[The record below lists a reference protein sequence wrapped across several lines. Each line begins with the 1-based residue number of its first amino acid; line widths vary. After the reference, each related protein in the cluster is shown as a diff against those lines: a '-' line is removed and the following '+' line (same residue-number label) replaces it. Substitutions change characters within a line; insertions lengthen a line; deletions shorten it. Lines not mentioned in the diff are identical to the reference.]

1 MDQNTE
7 FVIQRHIERTLE
19 NLKKNRM
26 NGYYAVNQ
34 EDLMEILDTLCE
46 RKSTVSVGG
55 SMTLFETG
63 VINWLREEDFEFY
76 DRYAEGLTKEDITE
90 IYRKS
95 FGANYYF
102 TSTNA
107 VTEDGELVN
116 IDGTGNRV
124 ASMIYGPDKVIV
136 IVGVNKLVK
145 DEAAAWE
152 RLRNFAAP
160 TNSVRLNRKTPC
172 AVTGQ
177 CSNCNS
183 PERICASY
191 VTIKRQ
197 MNPDRIHVIIV
208 DERLGY

>member
-1 MDQNTE
+1 MDQNTA
-7 FVIQRHIERTLE
+7 FVTQRHIEKTLD

-26 NGYYAVNQ
+26 NGYYADNQ
-34 EDLMEILDTLCE
+34 EAMMKILNDLCT
-46 RKSTVSVGG
+46 KGSTVSVGG

-63 VINWLREEDFEFY
+63 IINWLRNEDFIFW
-76 DRYAEGLTKEDITE
+76 DRYAEGLTKEDITK

-107 VTEDGELVN
+107 LTEEGELVN
-116 IDGTGNRV
+116 IDGNGNRV

-136 IVGVNKLVK
+136 IAGVNKLVK
-145 DEAAAWE
+145 DEAAAYE

-160 TNSVRLNRKTPC
+160 SNSVRLSRKTPC
-172 AVTGQ
+172 ATTGQ
-177 CSNCNS
+177 CSNCKS

-191 VTIKRQ
+191 ATIRWQ
-197 MNPDRIHVIIV
+197 TRPDRIHVILV
-208 DERLGY
+208 NENLGY

>member
-7 FVIQRHIERTLE
+7 FVTQCHIERTIE

-34 EDLMEILDTLCE
+34 EELMEILDGLCE

-55 SMTLFETG
+55 SMTLKETG
-63 VINWLREEDFEFY
+63 VLDWLREEDFEFY
-76 DRYAEGLTKEDITE
+76 DRYAEGLTPVDITAL
-90 IYRKS
+90 YRKS

-107 VTEDGELVN
+107 LTEAGELVN

-136 IVGVNKLVK
+136 IVGINKLVR

-160 TNSVRLNRKTPC
+160 ANSVRLSRKTPC
-172 AVTGQ
+172 AATGQ

-191 VTIKRQ
+191 VTIRRQ
-197 MNPDRIHVIIV
+197 MNPDRIHVILV
-208 DERLGY
+208 DEHLGY

>member
-7 FVIQRHIERTLE
+7 FVTQRHIERTLE

-34 EDLMEILDTLCE
+34 EELMEILDGLCQ
-46 RKSTVSVGG
+46 RKSSVSVGG
-55 SMTLFETG
+55 SMTLKEAG
-63 VINWLREEDFEFY
+63 VLDWLRKEDFDFF
-76 DRYAEGLTKEDITE
+76 DRYAEGLTPADITA

-107 VTEDGELVN
+107 LTEAGELVN

-136 IVGVNKLVK
+136 IVGINKLVK

-152 RLRNFAAP
+152 RLQNFAAP
-160 TNSVRLNRKTPC
+160 ANSVRLNRKTPC
-172 AVTGQ
+172 ATTGQ

-191 VTIKRQ
+191 VTIRRQ
-197 MNPDRIHVIIV
+197 MNPDRIHVILV
-208 DERLGY
+208 DEHLGY

>member
-7 FVIQRHIERTLE
+7 FVTQRHIERTLE

-26 NGYYAVNQ
+26 NGHYA
-34 EDLMEILDTLCE
+34 ETREELMEILNTLCE

-63 VINWLREEDFEFY
+63 IIDWLRKEDFEFY
-76 DRYAEGLTKEDITE
+76 DRYAEGLDKADITE

-107 VTEDGELVN
+107 LTEAGELVN

-136 IVGVNKLVK
+136 IAGINKLVK
-145 DEAAAWE
+145 DETAAWE

-160 TNSVRLNRKTPC
+160 ANNVRLNRKTPC
-172 AVTGQ
+172 ATTGQ
-177 CSNCNS
+177 CSNCQS
-183 PERICASY
+183 PDRICASY
-191 VTIKRQ
+191 VTIRRQ
-197 MNPDRIHVIIV
+197 MNPDRIHVILV
-208 DERLGY
+208 NETLGY

>member
-1 MDQNTE
+1 MDQNTA
-7 FVIQRHIERTLE
+7 FVTQRHIEKTLD

-26 NGYYAVNQ
+26 NGYYADNQ
-34 EDLMEILDTLCE
+34 EAMMNILNDLCA
-46 RKSTVSVGG
+46 KGSTVSVGG

-63 VINWLREEDFEFY
+63 IINWLRNEDFIFW
-76 DRYAEGLTKEDITE
+76 DRYAEGLTKEDITK

-107 VTEDGELVN
+107 LTEEGELVN
-116 IDGTGNRV
+116 IDGNGNRV

-136 IVGVNKLVK
+136 IAGVNKLVK
-145 DEAAAWE
+145 DEAAAYE

-160 TNSVRLNRKTPC
+160 SNSVRLSRKTPC
-172 AVTGQ
+172 ATTGQ
-177 CSNCNS
+177 CSNCKS

-191 VTIKRQ
+191 ATIRWQ
-197 MNPDRIHVIIV
+197 TRPDRIHVILV
-208 DERLGY
+208 NENLGY

>member
-7 FVIQRHIERTLE
+7 FVTQRHIEKTLE

-26 NGYYAVNQ
+26 NGYFAENQ
-34 EDLMEILDTLCE
+34 EEMMKILSTLCE
-46 RKSTVSVGG
+46 KGSTVSVGG

-63 VINWLREEDFEFY
+63 IIDWLRNQDFEFF
-76 DRYAEGLTKEDITE
+76 DRYAEGLTKEEITE

-95 FGANYYF
+95 FGANCYF

-107 VTEDGELVN
+107 LTEEGELVN

-136 IVGVNKLVK
+136 IAGINKLVK
-145 DEAAAWE
+145 DEAAAYE

-160 TNSVRLNRKTPC
+160 ANSVRLNRKTPC
-172 AVTGQ
+172 AITGQ
-177 CSNCNS
+177 CSNCQS

-191 VTIKRQ
+191 VTIRRQ
-197 MNPDRIHVIIV
+197 MNPDRIHVILV
-208 DERLGY
+208 NENLGY

>member
-7 FVIQRHIERTLE
+7 FVTQRHIERTLE

-34 EDLMEILDTLCE
+34 EELMDILDGLCQ
-46 RKSTVSVGG
+46 RKNSVSVGG

-63 VINWLREEDFEFY
+63 VIDWLRTEDFEFY
-76 DRYAEGLTKEDITE
+76 DRYADGLTKEDITA

-107 VTEDGELVN
+107 LTEAGELVN

-136 IVGVNKLVK
+136 IVGINKLVK

-160 TNSVRLNRKTPC
+160 ANSVRLNRKTPC
-172 AVTGQ
+172 ATNGQ

-191 VTIKRQ
+191 VTIRRQ
-197 MNPDRIHVIIV
+197 MNPDRIHVILV
-208 DERLGY
+208 DEHLGY

>member
-7 FVIQRHIERTLE
+7 FVMQRHIEQTLE
-19 NLKKNRM
+19 NLRKNRM

-34 EDLMEILDTLCE
+34 EELMEILDTLCE

-76 DRYAEGLTKEDITE
+76 DRYAEGLTKEDITA

-95 FGANYYF
+95 FAANYYF

-136 IVGVNKLVK
+136 IAGVNKLVK

-197 MNPDRIHVIIV
+197 MNPDRIHVILV

>member
-7 FVIQRHIERTLE
+7 FVMQRHIEQTLE

-26 NGYYAVNQ
+26 NGYYAINQ
-34 EDLMEILDTLCE
+34 EELMEILDTLCE

-76 DRYAEGLTKEDITE
+76 DRYAEGLTKEDITAL
-90 IYRKS
+90 YRKS

-107 VTEDGELVN
+107 LTEDGELVN

-136 IVGVNKLVK
+136 IAGVNKLVK

-160 TNSVRLNRKTPC
+160 TNSVRLDRKTPC